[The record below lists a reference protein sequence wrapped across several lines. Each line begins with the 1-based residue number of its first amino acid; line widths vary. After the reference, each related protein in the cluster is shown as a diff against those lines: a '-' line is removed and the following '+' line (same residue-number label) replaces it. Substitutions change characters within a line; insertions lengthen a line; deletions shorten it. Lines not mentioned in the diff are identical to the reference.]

1 MINMTWKD
9 IIKNLEFDPTETCCA
24 TLKTD
29 YIQFVHKLADH
40 FESIGKHGKGIR
52 NHDRLADESCE
63 VVLDSLNQ
71 MLSKIGNSPPTRTH
85 PSWVKDE
92 LEKIIDDFEKCKEEP
107 HEEPV
112 KDTNK
117 PEWFEQT
124 GAEQTSWMN
133 DFIR

>member
-1 MINMTWKD
+1 MTWKD

-29 YIQFVHKLADH
+29 FIQFVHKLGDY
-40 FESIGKHGKGIR
+40 FESIGKNGKIR
-52 NHDRLADESCE
+52 NHDIIADESCE
-63 VVLDSLNQ
+63 VVLEALNHF
-71 MLSKIGNSPPTRTH
+71 LTETSRESSALYNH

-133 DFIR
+133 NFIR